1 MLPRT
6 LLTSSLSF
14 NSLLLQIVAGYVAA
28 TLFKGTSEVLHLSFA
43 LLVLLMLL
51 VVPPVYLKTPLQVSF
66 FIAQVHDLNT
76 FPQLFE
82 PVCCELALEQVA
94 ALLGQQILLAVGP
107 AQLHFGFNP
116 KCPYHGQKFGE
127 YALVLDPVD

>member
-14 NSLLLQIVAGYVAA
+14 NSLLLQIVAGNVAA

-51 VVPPVYLKTPLQVSF
+51 VVPPVYLKTSLQVSF
-66 FIAQVHDLNT
+66 LIA
-76 FPQLFE
+76 
-82 PVCCELALEQVA
+82 
-94 ALLGQQILLAVGP
+94 
-107 AQLHFGFNP
+107 
-116 KCPYHGQKFGE
+116 
-127 YALVLDPVD
+127 